1 MKWFCFPVVAVVFA
15 ISTPAQA
22 DFFTRWA
29 GYKGAEVIG
38 CDGDSAGHA
47 GNCSHGCGIK
57 GIKLFHRGC
66 GCGTHSACGHG
77 CGHKSHAFHSWQGW
91 RGVQLRN
98 WNAWLVHKEPIG
110 HMHGSGGHRLLH
122 GLLHSKCGC
131 GCEHTMG
138 GKDSSMMVQPTPAE
152 TPMDNLPA
160 DPKPE
165 ADPSA

>member
-110 HMHGSGGHRLLH
+110 HMHGSGTVVPPPTIGNKTNVIHLRNILANVIMSFCCAMH
-122 GLLHSKCGC
+122 
-131 GCEHTMG
+131 
-138 GKDSSMMVQPTPAE
+138 VQC
-152 TPMDNLPA
+152 N
-160 DPKPE
+160 
-165 ADPSA
+165 SV